1 MTTPM
6 AAHRRNA
13 RGPKLRLLPV
23 LLKEHGA
30 SHKEIGRHR
39 EFVQRHPV
47 APDPSAAGVLLAR
60 GFHGDYGLTV
70 ESAGRRVERSFSLVP
85 RQEVTEINITLP

>member
-30 SHKEIGRHR
+30 SHKEIGVIVGSFNAIR
-39 EFVQRHPV
+39 
-47 APDPSAAGVLLAR
+47 SLLIR
-60 GFHGDYGLTV
+60 VPLGCYSRVGFTTTMG
-70 ESAGRRVERSFSLVP
+70 
-85 RQEVTEINITLP
+85 